1 MVVFVVE
8 EFLLV
13 LFVVVLPNGRK
24 LGRRIG
30 GLAKL
35 GGRKGILPLD

>member
-24 LGRRIG
+24 LGGESVVWQNWVDEKR
-30 GLAKL
+30 
-35 GGRKGILPLD
+35 ILPLD